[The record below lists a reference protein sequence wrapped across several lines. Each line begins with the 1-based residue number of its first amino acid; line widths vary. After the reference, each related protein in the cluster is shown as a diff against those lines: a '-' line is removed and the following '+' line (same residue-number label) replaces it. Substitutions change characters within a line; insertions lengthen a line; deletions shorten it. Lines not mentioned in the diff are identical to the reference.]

1 MNKPEGKRRV
11 LIAGCGR
18 PFENRIFWKQT
29 GVDAVMSYPLVGG
42 GEGMR
47 MEQIGIIREIRDGLA
62 VVEVHRQSACAG
74 CSKSG
79 CCMGMGHGCAVMLLE
94 AENRAGAHVGD
105 LVSVASPTRCVL
117 GYARCCLCST
127 LSALSDSLLYHSV
140 PMADRMALGRLHC
153 SGCCCLPGC
162 FLRLFLERKAK
173 RLRYV
178 IWQIKTEG
186 NLKS

>member
-1 MNKPEGKRRV
+1 M
-11 LIAGCGR
+11 
-18 PFENRIFWKQT
+18 
-29 GVDAVMSYPLVGG
+29 MSYPLVGG

-117 GYARCCLCST
+117 GYAAAVFAVPFPLFLILYYIT
-127 LSALSDSLLYHSV
+127 QYLWQTVWLSVACIAAAAVVYL
-140 PMADRMALGRLHC
+140 M
-153 SGCCCLPGC
+153 

-173 RLRYV
+173 RLRYI
-178 IWQIKTEG
+178 IWQIKKEG
-186 NLKS
+186 KLKS